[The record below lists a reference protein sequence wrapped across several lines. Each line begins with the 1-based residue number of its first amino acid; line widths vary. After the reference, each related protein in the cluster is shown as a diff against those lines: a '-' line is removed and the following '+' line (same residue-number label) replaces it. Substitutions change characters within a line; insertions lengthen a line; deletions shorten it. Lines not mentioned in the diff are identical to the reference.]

1 MSTRVLV
8 LGGTG
13 FLGSAVVT
21 ALLSRGAEVRT
32 CQAPRLLE
40 SDPIPAGISAGDLT
54 RSLRWAEVVVNA
66 AGLSDA
72 AESDQ
77 SRLNAAN
84 AEMPSL
90 VAQLARAAG
99 VRRFVHLSS
108 AAVQGERPVL
118 DASDEVRPF
127 SAYSRSKALGEQ
139 LLSKLDWPGVVLYR
153 PQGVHGT
160 GRRTTDS
167 LRRIAA
173 SGLASYVAPGDRPSP
188 QALVSNVADAAA
200 FLAVAAEQ
208 PPHIVVHP
216 WEGVTTA
223 GILRQLG
230 GRSPRRIPGW
240 CASAAVALLRLAG
253 RWNSR
258 VAATAR
264 RVQLMWFGQRIE
276 GSWLTEVGWTPVSA
290 WEHTTLGAA
299 QC

>member
-1 MSTRVLV
+1 MTIKVLV

-21 ALLSRGAEVRT
+21 ALLSRGAEV
-32 CQAPRLLE
+32 CICAAPRLFE
-40 SDPIPAGISAGDLT
+40 SDAIPDGISAGDLAK
-54 RSLRWAEVVVNA
+54 SLRWADVVVNA
-66 AGLSDA
+66 AGLSNA

-99 VRRFVHLSS
+99 VRRFVHFSS
-108 AAVQGERPVL
+108 AAVQGDRPML
-118 DASDEVRPF
+118 DASEDVRPF
-127 SAYSRSKALGEQ
+127 SAYSRSKALGERS
-139 LLSKLDWPGVVLYR
+139 LLQLDWPGVVLYR
-153 PQGVHGT
+153 PQGVHGI

-167 LRRIAA
+167 LRRVAA
-173 SGLASYVAPGDRPSP
+173 SRLASYVEPADRPSP
-188 QALVSNVADAAA
+188 QALVTNVADAAA
-200 FLAVAAEQ
+200 FLALVPEQ

-240 CASAAVALLRLAG
+240 CALPAVSLLRLAG
-253 RWNSR
+253 HCNSR
-258 VAATAR
+258 VAASAR
-264 RVQLMWFGQRIE
+264 RLQMMWFGQRIE
-276 GSWLTEVGWTPVSA
+276 ASWLTDVGWTPVSS
-290 WEHTTLGAA
+290 WDHNVLVAA
-299 QC
+299 Q